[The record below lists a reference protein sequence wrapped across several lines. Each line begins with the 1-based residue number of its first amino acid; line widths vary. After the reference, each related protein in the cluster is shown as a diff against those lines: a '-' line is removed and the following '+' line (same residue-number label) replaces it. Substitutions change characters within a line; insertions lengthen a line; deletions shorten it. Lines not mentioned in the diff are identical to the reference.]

1 MNRRTAYLFSISVV
15 SALILLLSSC
25 RKSVKL
31 TADAVEDR
39 SAVPTLDARDVTTL
53 ISDSGVVRYRLT
65 TSVWQVYD
73 RAEPPYWE
81 FPKGVYL
88 EKFNL
93 DLSVDAYLQA
103 DYAYYDKS
111 QELWHLVGNVKA
123 LNLEGE
129 RFETPDLWWNQ
140 KEERV
145 YSDTTMSVYKQKMTI
160 HGIGFESNQEM
171 TKYTILH
178 PTGIIP
184 VNE

>member
-1 MNRRTAYLFSISVV
+1 MNSRTAYIQGISVV

-25 RKSVKL
+25 HKSVKL
-31 TADAVEDR
+31 TTDAVEDR
-39 SAVPTLDARDVTTL
+39 AAVPTLDARDVTTL
-53 ISDSGVVRYRLT
+53 ISDSGVVRYRLKT
-65 TSVWQVYD
+65 AVWQVFD
-73 RAEPPYWE
+73 QAEPPYWE
-81 FPKGVYL
+81 FPQGVYL

-103 DYAYYDKS
+103 DYAYYDKK

-129 RFETPDLWWNQ
+129 RFETPELWWNQ

-160 HGIGFESNQEM
+160 HGVGFESNQEM
-171 TKYTILH
+171 SKYKILH

>member
-1 MNRRTAYLFSISVV
+1 MQIGSANRVCISVFM
-15 SALILLLSSC
+15 ALILVLSSC
-25 RKSVKL
+25 NKTVKL
-31 TADAVEDR
+31 TTDAVEDR
-39 SAVPTLDARDVTTL
+39 AAVPTLDARDVVSL
-53 ISDSGVVRYRLT
+53 ISDSGVVRYRLKAA
-65 TSVWQVYD
+65 VWQVYD
-73 RAEPPYWE
+73 VAEPPYWV
-81 FPKGVYL
+81 FPEGIYL

-93 DLSVDAYLQA
+93 KREADAFLEA
-103 DYAYYDKS
+103 DYAYYDKNA
-111 QELWHLVGNVKA
+111 ELWHLVGNVKA

-129 RFETPDLWWNQ
+129 RFETPELWWSQ

-184 VNE
+184 VND